1 MKRLFAKSKL
11 IKSRLFIRMFLS
23 YILIISLFFAAF
35 SVSIL
40 FQYHTAYQKNLRQ
53 EYSLKVG
60 AIGNTMD
67 FELLNAQH
75 IVSSI
80 NGSQTLRNLYSTVAV
95 EKAPVNSYLLYQSL
109 QELKSIKSS
118 GNHYQIYNVI
128 LLFKDCRN
136 AYTASSVIPLENG
149 YLLNLEG
156 PFIRGGMVRDLL
168 GVTSVRD
175 IIFNTEYIIYGDEYS
190 YSTSALE
197 KGSILILFDKKIMEQ
212 KIEKILERYSG
223 YRVLFGDEVVLE
235 KGELTENCFQSA
247 SSVNPSVSY
256 ELYADNS
263 AFAMGFN
270 EAPIAALTVGFLLS
284 AVFAVFAY
292 LLSIRYYSPIGNI
305 ERYIESGE
313 MAGIEEE
320 KRQDEFGAIIKGIKS
335 LIGENNGFR
344 ERMVHISPYA
354 KQGILHDILSGNM
367 ERNNLRILIDEKY
380 IDLKRTYFALALT
393 NVAYRGTGETAPLKQ
408 RDALDIIR
416 YICQEQ
422 SSEEMQ
428 IDCYVKDTTSV
439 FLIVN
444 SDEMIQLEEVFY
456 NLHRAICREIDDENC
471 LITIGVGQVEDN
483 IERLSEACRD
493 AVQALD
499 GMLTGGRNTVYF
511 YEPAKDWREKEY
523 YFPKDAQ
530 GRLLKAFKESNIEEL
545 HAFLDEI
552 YEKNTK
558 DYDASPET
566 IRLLVDELHLLT
578 LNVFKNINIFH
589 TTKIQIDKIE
599 QAATL
604 EEIFDYYHAVYET
617 VCNESAALLMPK
629 KDMEKLDREILSYL
643 EENYKNP
650 DLSLALLGK
659 KFGVSNKYISMI
671 CKTHLGK
678 TYLQYIQEKRI
689 LYAAELLRT
698 TSKTMEEIAAECG
711 YGNVLTFRRNFKSI
725 MNVNPGDYR

>member
-263 AFAMGFN
+263 AFAMDFN

-344 ERMVHISPYA
+344 ERMVHISPMP
-354 KQGILHDILSGNM
+354 S
-367 ERNNLRILIDEKY
+367 
-380 IDLKRTYFALALT
+380 
-393 NVAYRGTGETAPLKQ
+393 RG
-408 RDALDIIR
+408 
-416 YICQEQ
+416 
-422 SSEEMQ
+422 SS
-428 IDCYVKDTTSV
+428 
-439 FLIVN
+439 
-444 SDEMIQLEEVFY
+444 
-456 NLHRAICREIDDENC
+456 
-471 LITIGVGQVEDN
+471 TI
-483 IERLSEACRD
+483 
-493 AVQALD
+493 
-499 GMLTGGRNTVYF
+499 F
-511 YEPAKDWREKEY
+511 
-523 YFPKDAQ
+523 
-530 GRLLKAFKESNIEEL
+530 
-545 HAFLDEI
+545 
-552 YEKNTK
+552 
-558 DYDASPET
+558 
-566 IRLLVDELHLLT
+566 
-578 LNVFKNINIFH
+578 
-589 TTKIQIDKIE
+589 
-599 QAATL
+599 
-604 EEIFDYYHAVYET
+604 
-617 VCNESAALLMPK
+617 
-629 KDMEKLDREILSYL
+629 
-643 EENYKNP
+643 
-650 DLSLALLGK
+650 
-659 KFGVSNKYISMI
+659 
-671 CKTHLGK
+671 
-678 TYLQYIQEKRI
+678 
-689 LYAAELLRT
+689 
-698 TSKTMEEIAAECG
+698 
-711 YGNVLTFRRNFKSI
+711 
-725 MNVNPGDYR
+725 